1 MVQNNNKN
9 EASTFETRFT
19 ALEEKVK
26 SNKKDVEAATKSI
39 TTVGNKV
46 DTFSKDCQRKYLS
59 KDDPKYKKIED
70 RLKVLESKML

>member
-1 MVQNNNKN
+1 MVQNHNKN

>member
-19 ALEEKVK
+19 VLEDKVK
-26 SNKKDVEAATKSI
+26 NTKKDVENASKSI

-46 DTFSKDCQRKYLS
+46 DTLS
-59 KDDPKYKKIED
+59 KECQCKFLNKDDQKVKKIED
-70 RLKVLESKML
+70 RLKTLENKVL